1 MQIVFGEYELDLPC
15 KELRR
20 AGKAVHVEP
29 QVFDLLLY
37 LVRHRDRIVSK
48 DELFEAIWHGR
59 IVSEAAL
66 SSRINAARKAVGD
79 DGDRQDLIRTI
90 HRRGFR
96 FVGEAQDFGGAEGS
110 IRRPAETHS
119 GGAPGEAAR
128 ATASD
133 RLDPAPA
140 HQEIRFCT
148 AADGTRIAY
157 AMAGRGP
164 PLLKAANWLNHL
176 EYDWESPFWGH
187 LLRRLAYAH
196 TLVRYDARGTGLSDA
211 EVGELSLEA
220 WVRDLEAV
228 ADAAGLERFPLFG
241 ISQGCAISV
250 AYAVRHP
257 DRVSHLVLTGGFALG
272 AYRRGAVE
280 AERRRAM
287 ASLIRTGWGQ
297 PNPAFRQ
304 LFATLFMPEGTKE
317 QHDAFSALQRRT
329 ASPEMAARY
338 FDAVGHFDV
347 TRLLS
352 RVSAPTLVMHAVDDA
367 MNPIEN
373 GRRLAAGIPGAR
385 FVALPGA
392 NHLPLEGDPGLERFS
407 AEIETFLRA

>member
-1 MQIVFGEYELDLPC
+1 MRLVIAGHELDPRRR
-15 KELRR
+15 ELRR
-20 AGKAVHVEP
+20 ADGGAVHVEP
-29 QVFDLLLY
+29 QVFDLLVH
-37 LVRHRDRIVSK
+37 LVRNRDRVVGK
-48 DELFEAIWHGR
+48 DELFDTIWQGR
-59 IVSEAAL
+59 VVSEAAL
-66 SSRINAARKAVGD
+66 SSRINAARKAIGD
-79 DGDRQDLIRTI
+79 DGDRQELIRTV

-96 FVGEAQDFGGAEGS
+96 FVGEARELPEAEG
-110 IRRPAETHS
+110 RPPAAGPRPS
-119 GGAPGEAAR
+119 GAPGDARPAAAAR
-128 ATASD
+128 
-133 RLDPAPA
+133 RDPAPA
-140 HQEIRFCT
+140 HQEIRFCA

-157 AMAGRGP
+157 ATAGRGP

-187 LLRRLAYAH
+187 LLHQLARGR

-228 ADAAGLERFPLFG
+228 ADAAGLERFPLLG

-257 DRVSHLVLTGGFALG
+257 GRVSHLVLSGGFALG
-272 AYRRGAVE
+272 AFRRGAAE

-297 PNPAFRQ
+297 DNPAFRQ
-304 LFATLFMPEGTKE
+304 LFAALFMPAGTKA
-317 QHDAFSALQRRT
+317 QHDAFGALQRVT

-347 TRLLS
+347 TGLLA
-352 RVSAPTLVMHAVDDA
+352 RVRAPTLVLHALGDA
-367 MNPIEN
+367 MNPVEC
-373 GRRLAAGIPGAR
+373 GRQLAAGIPGAR
-385 FVALPGA
+385 FVALPGV
-392 NHLPLEGDPGLERFS
+392 NHLPLEGEAGLERFF
-407 AEIETFLRA
+407 AEIESFLGA